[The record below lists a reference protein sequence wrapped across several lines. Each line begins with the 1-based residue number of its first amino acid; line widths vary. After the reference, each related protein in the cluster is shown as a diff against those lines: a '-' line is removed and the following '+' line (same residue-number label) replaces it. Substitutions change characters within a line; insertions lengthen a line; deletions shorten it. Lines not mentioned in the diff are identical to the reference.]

1 MRHFTRPRRN
11 FHVRLACVRH
21 AASVQSEP
29 ESNSP
34 VENLW
39 FCLNYIESKQLNSKL
54 IFYSISLFNFQ
65 RPVLVSSRSKN
76 LFRSTCM
83 VSTIVPTLKN
93 VLRFSQ
99 SARYVYAPFRFRC
112 QELFLFFYFFSKS
125 PFDTRTTKCINALN
139 PRPCQLKSAIFNQLF

>member
-1 MRHFTRPRRN
+1 MI
-11 FHVRLACVRH
+11 L
-21 AASVQSEP
+21 SE
-29 ESNSP
+29 
-34 VENLW
+34 LHRIQT
-39 FCLNYIESKQLNSKL
+39 IELKAH
-54 IFYSISLFNFQ
+54 FYSISLFNFQ

-112 QELFLFFYFFSKS
+112 QELFLFFLIFFQKVRSTPEQRSALMPLIPALVNLNLQFLKNYF
-125 PFDTRTTKCINALN
+125 N
-139 PRPCQLKSAIFNQLF
+139 FNF